1 LLVPLALGG
10 AGRFRTP
17 PPSRHTMTNV
27 EIIRCFLAIGIGLV
41 GLPRGT

>member
-1 LLVPLALGG
+1 
-10 AGRFRTP
+10 
-17 PPSRHTMTNV
+17 MTNV